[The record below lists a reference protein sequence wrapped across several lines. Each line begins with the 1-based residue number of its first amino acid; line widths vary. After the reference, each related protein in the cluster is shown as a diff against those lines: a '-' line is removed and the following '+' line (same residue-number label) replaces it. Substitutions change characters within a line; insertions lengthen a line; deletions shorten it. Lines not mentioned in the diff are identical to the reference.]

1 MKRILFSLLFLGFV
15 SFAYSQ
21 EDVPPP
27 MDDYGTF
34 IVYKNPKYMQYFT
47 VEKMNE
53 IQTEV
58 EARRQDYK
66 EVRWDITE
74 YTYIIIKPRY
84 TQAAS
89 STSNVEPSKQ

>member
-1 MKRILFSLLFLGFV
+1 
-15 SFAYSQ
+15 
-21 EDVPPP
+21 